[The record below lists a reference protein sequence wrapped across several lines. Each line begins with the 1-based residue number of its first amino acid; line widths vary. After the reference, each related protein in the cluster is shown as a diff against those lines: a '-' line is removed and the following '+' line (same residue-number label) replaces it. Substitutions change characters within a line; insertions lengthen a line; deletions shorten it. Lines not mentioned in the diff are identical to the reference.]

1 MACPAYNEG
10 LPNFSAFSGSCLALH
25 CMHAFV
31 KQSRHTHSLFDLMQL
46 MRFADRAL
54 VDGLK
59 QRCSMLLHPHVTTE
73 TALPLLAEAME
84 MDSDRW
90 VQYRPAC
97 VLLRSLVLEVSCSTR
112 QPHVS
117 FGMQADGVLYHLC
130 CSAPARAC
138 TAAFIFTACG

>member
-1 MACPAYNEG
+1 MACPAHNKG
-10 LPNFSAFSGSCLALH
+10 LLTLGVVSGPFCAR
-25 CMHAFV
+25 MHACV
-31 KQSRHTHSLFDLMQL
+31 KHSHHTKFLTPWLQL

-90 VQYRPAC
+90 VQHCPA
-97 VLLRSLVLEVSCSTR
+97 
-112 QPHVS
+112 
-117 FGMQADGVLYHLC
+117 
-130 CSAPARAC
+130 
-138 TAAFIFTACG
+138 